1 MTPRNVVLIVFD
13 TARADVLA
21 SHVTEESPETSPL
34 AKLATEGTTVETAFA
49 GAPWTLPSHASL
61 FTSTYPSKH
70 GAHASHKRLGSEHRT
85 LAETFADAGYETVA
99 VSNNTWISQ
108 EFGFGRGFDEFV
120 KTWQYVQTEADLGAI
135 ARTQLG
141 TDRLRAALGRLFDGN
156 PFLNAINAFYGQYL
170 RKRHDDGARRTN
182 EWVADWLDGRSDDR
196 PFFLFINYLEPHL
209 EYRPPKEHAER
220 YLPDETTCED
230 AMNVSQDAWGYI
242 AGTVELGDHE
252 FEILR
257 SLYRAEIA
265 YLDERLGELR
275 RYLEAAGEWT
285 DTVFVVTAD
294 HGENIGDH
302 GFMDHQYCLYDTLL
316 HVPLLVHGDGFTHGG
331 SIDELVQL
339 PDLGPTLL
347 DAVGIDAPTYRTQA
361 QGRSFHPDADGSA
374 REYVVAEYLAPQPSM
389 EALRTRVGTL
399 PRDVRRYDRSLRAI
413 RDEEWKLIRG
423 SDGSTELYH
432 VVTDPAE
439 RNDLAA
445 ERPDE
450 MRRLGQML
458 DGWLES
464 FEQAEASG
472 SVDMAAG
479 TKRRL
484 EDLGY
489 LQ

>member
-1 MTPRNVVLIVFD
+1 MTARNVVLIVFD

-21 SHVTEESPETSPL
+21 SHIAEESPETSPL

-49 GAPWTLPSHASL
+49 GSPWTLPSHASL

-70 GAHASHKRLGSEHRT
+70 GAHAGHKRLESGRRT
-85 LAETFADAGYETVA
+85 LAEAFADAGYETVA
-99 VSNNTWISQ
+99 VSNNTWISD
-108 EFGFGRGFDEFV
+108 EFGFARGFDEFV
-120 KTWQYVQTEADLGAI
+120 KTWQYVQTEADFGAI

-156 PFLNAINAFYGQYL
+156 PFLNAINAIYGQYL
-170 RKRHDDGARRTN
+170 RRRHDDGARRTN
-182 EWVADWLDGRSDDR
+182 EWVADWLDNRIDDR
-196 PFFLFINYLEPHL
+196 PFFFFINYLEPHL

-220 YLPDETTCED
+220 YLPGETTYED
-230 AMNVSQDAWGYI
+230 AMDVPQDAWGYI
-242 AGTVELGDHE
+242 AGTVDMDDHD
-252 FEILR
+252 FEVLR

-316 HVPLLVHGDGFTHGG
+316 HVPLLVHGGGFTDDEPV
-331 SIDELVQL
+331 DELVQL

-347 DAVGIDAPTYRTQA
+347 DATGVDAPTYRAQA
-361 QGRSFHPDADGSA
+361 QGRSFHPESA
-374 REYVVAEYLAPQPSM
+374 ASPREYVVAEYLAPQPSM
-389 EALRTRVGTL
+389 TALRTRVGRL
-399 PRDVRRYDRSLRAI
+399 PSDVRRYDRSLRAI

-432 VVTDPAE
+432 IVADPEE
-439 RNDLAA
+439 RNDLSAG
-445 ERPDE
+445 RPDV
-450 MRRLGQML
+450 MRRLDRML
-458 DGWLES
+458 DEWLAS
-464 FEQAEASG
+464 FEQAEPSG
-472 SVDMAAG
+472 SVDMAEG